1 MSRDLSHCEIHGEY
15 MEFGPY
21 YDCPQCR
28 DERERSGSMADRES
42 AEVLSQMKVA
52 LKMGELDALRLM
64 EAELERLCPRLDKE
78 RTFLWVRRAVA
89 KPVPVTAEVS
99 VDDATIEECAQKIYE
114 RIPFDGPSD
123 GFTSKPPWLV
133 HGNSIRQG
141 DARTYARIALKHF
154 TAALKAQKG
163 VGT

>member
-89 KPVPVTAEVS
+89 KPIPVTAEVGEAAAKIIS
-99 VDDATIEECAQKIYE
+99 KGGYVCDLSKQWLEEVI
-114 RIPFDGPSD
+114 
-123 GFTSKPPWLV
+123 
-133 HGNSIRQG
+133 
-141 DARTYARIALKHF
+141 

-163 VGT
+163 VGG